1 MVVIVVVVII
11 CVVVFEVDV
20 SAAGVVIEFVVDSG
34 SFDVLVLCMVDIEVV
49 IVDDVVVADV
59 VVVVIVDLEAKLN
72 TRPATMLRAAT
83 SRTPRESLNL
93 STEKSFNPI

>member
-1 MVVIVVVVII
+1 MV
-11 CVVVFEVDV
+11 
-20 SAAGVVIEFVVDSG
+20 
-34 SFDVLVLCMVDIEVV
+34 CMVDIEVV
-49 IVDDVVVADV
+49 IVDDVVDVVVADV